1 MSIFTAKEAMNK
13 NKEPL
18 VRRFCFVCEEPLE
31 STVSVGKNKFNQTFS
46 ESPSSATCW
55 TTRGNYGSALFD
67 QPPYETDFL
76 EISICDACLSVKSEL
91 VFRVSTETEI
101 TNKVH
106 KFVPHDRV
114 GKL

>member
-1 MSIFTAKEAMNK
+1 MNK

-18 VRRFCFVCEEPLE
+18 VRRFCFVCEKPLE
-31 STVSVGKNKFNQTFS
+31 SAMYLSKNKFDQTFS
-46 ESPSSATCW
+46 EGPSNATCW
-55 TTRGNYGSALFD
+55 TTRGNYGSTLFD
-67 QPPYETDFL
+67 QAPYERDFL
-76 EISICDACLSVKSEL
+76 EISICDACLSDKSEL